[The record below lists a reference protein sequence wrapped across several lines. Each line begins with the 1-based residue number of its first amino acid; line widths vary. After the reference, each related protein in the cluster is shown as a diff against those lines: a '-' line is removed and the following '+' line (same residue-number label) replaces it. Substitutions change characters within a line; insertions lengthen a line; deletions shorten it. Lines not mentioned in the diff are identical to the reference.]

1 MRVGGSHPPLSSPIW
16 EGCRA
21 DCCDVVQETMT
32 RPHLSTATRS
42 TGLPLNCT
50 TLCSAHSSP
59 LLCPSGENHIDK
71 SFLLLLL
78 FCFFFFC
85 FICFFF
91 TSSHLHIFLL
101 PFHSHFHFH
110 PPRRDDEFLA
120 VLVIS
125 VTTGAEG
132 EARRGEA
139 RDGSTQTRRT
149 DPAMRPLVLQYYW
162 RLPESDSVHV
172 ACRRGL

>member
-32 RPHLSTATRS
+32 RSHLSTATRS

-50 TLCSAHSSP
+50 TLCSAHSPP

-71 SFLLLLL
+71 SFRLLL
-78 FCFFFFC
+78 FCFFFC
-85 FICFFF
+85 FIFFIFFIFF
-91 TSSHLHIFLL
+91 TSSSS
-101 PFHSHFHFH
+101 PSTSTST

-139 RDGSTQTRRT
+139 RDGSTQTRRM

-172 ACRRGL
+172 ACRMGL

>member
-21 DCCDVVQETMT
+21 DCCDVVRETMT
-32 RPHLSTATRS
+32 RSHLGTATRS

-50 TLCSAHSSP
+50 TLCSAHSPITSADCVHRVRIILTNP
-59 LLCPSGENHIDK
+59 VST
-71 SFLLLLL
+71 SSSSASS
-78 FCFFFFC
+78 
-85 FICFFF
+85 
-91 TSSHLHIFLL
+91 TSSSSSHLHIFLL
-101 PFHSHFHFH
+101 PFPFPFH
-110 PPRRDDEFLA
+110 PPRRNDEFLA

-132 EARRGEA
+132 EARRGA
-139 RDGSTQTRRT
+139 GRQHTDKADGSC
-149 DPAMRPLVLQYYW
+149 DASLVLQYYW

-172 ACRRGL
+172 ACRMGL

>member
-1 MRVGGSHPPLSSPIW
+1 MRVGGSHPPLPSPIW

-21 DCCDVVQETMT
+21 DCCDVVQEIMT
-32 RPHLSTATRS
+32 RSHLGTATRS

-50 TLCSAHSSP
+50 TLCSAHSPP

-71 SFLLLLL
+71 SFSSSSSASSSASSSSS
-78 FCFFFFC
+78 
-85 FICFFF
+85 
-91 TSSHLHIFLL
+91 SSHLPPPLPLPLL
-101 PFHSHFHFH
+101 LH

-132 EARRGEA
+132 EARRGA
-139 RDGSTQTRRT
+139 GRQHTDKADGSCDASTRST
-149 DPAMRPLVLQYYW
+149 VL
-162 RLPESDSVHV
+162 LETT
-172 ACRRGL
+172 

>member
-50 TLCSAHSSP
+50 TLCSAHSPP

-71 SFLLLLL
+71 SFLLL
-78 FCFFFFC
+78 FCFFFC
-85 FICFFF
+85 FIFFIFF
-91 TSSHLHIFLL
+91 TSSHLPL
-101 PFHSHFHFH
+101 PLPLPS
-110 PPRRDDEFLA
+110 PRRDDEFLA
-120 VLVIS
+120 ILVIS

-132 EARRGEA
+132 EARRGA
-139 RDGSTQTRRT
+139 GRQHTDKADGSCDASTRST
-149 DPAMRPLVLQYYW
+149 VL
-162 RLPESDSVHV
+162 LETT
-172 ACRRGL
+172 